1 MPKLLTTL
9 TLSLMLIL
17 SPNAGAK
24 DYVQLLDSFDLE
36 RYLGKWY
43 EIARYDHS
51 FERGLVGVTATYLM
65 NDDGTIR
72 VENRG
77 YKGTL
82 MGKQKLAVGK
92 AKLAES
98 KLPGMLKVSFFLWF
112 YSDYNILYLDP
123 EYEYALIG
131 SSTPKYFWILSRTP
145 TINKETKDDLL
156 RKAKALGYST
166 DELIWVPQ

>member
-1 MPKLLTTL
+1 MPKIVSTIILTT
-9 TLSLMLIL
+9 MLVI
-17 SPNAGAK
+17 SPIVTAK
-24 DYVQLLDSFDLE
+24 DYVQLLDKFDLQ

-51 FERGLVGVTATYLM
+51 FERGLVGVTATYSM
-65 NDDGTIR
+65 NDNGTIR

-77 YKGTL
+77 YKDNL
-82 MGKQKLAVGK
+82 LGKQKLAVGK
-92 AKLAES
+92 AKLADS

-131 SSTPKYFWILSRTP
+131 SSSPKYFWILSRTP
-145 TINKETKDDLL
+145 TIDNDTKEDLL
-156 RKAKALGYST
+156 RKTKALGYAT
-166 DELIWVPQ
+166 EPLIWVPQ

>member
-9 TLSLMLIL
+9 TLYLMLIL
-17 SPNAGAK
+17 SPSVGAK

-145 TINKETKDDLL
+145 TIDPETKEDLL